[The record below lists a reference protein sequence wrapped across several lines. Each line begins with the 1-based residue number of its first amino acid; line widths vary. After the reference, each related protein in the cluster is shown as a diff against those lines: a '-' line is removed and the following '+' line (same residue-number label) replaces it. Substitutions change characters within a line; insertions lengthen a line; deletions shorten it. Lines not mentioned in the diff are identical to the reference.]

1 MKAALPA
8 MLILYCIGSH
18 FLKENPSFTPIKLE
32 ADPRRNSERANTA
45 PWSESP
51 SPFITQQI
59 TSGNQTG
66 EQTFVPVGLMMSD
79 LDISVSVP
87 STGENRFSVCGGE
100 RLIKIRYRN
109 ILLTDTLFDLKLQQS
124 LPAGIAFTGTIT
136 GGAVDMPSVPSYF
149 LIDTL
154 IPGQLDSVTIGLEA
168 NCGAIPLVT
177 GTATS
182 SFNNLFT
189 YTGGTGSQSQLSPA
203 FEIVKPKLTM
213 PSIKGSANPTLNIF
227 EAGIGSKPDT
237 FNIDLV
243 NGGDGSLASFT
254 YYVVEHPLL
263 DFVQL
268 KVKNV
273 IVPVSYI
280 NGDTLF
286 FTLGASEIGQ
296 AIAGPNPND
305 SALFQ
310 FNEKLQIKETWKTVS
325 CPGGPI
331 PDIQRNARYGC
342 GAYAFCEEIIPK
354 PTSGVRF
361 NVYRPNFTGAGHTD
375 NRSQCYADD
384 SLKVQTLFRNYG
396 TASGRNFVLRVDFAT
411 KINLNWDTAK
421 IYYKIG
427 INGVWTKISPFT
439 TQAATA
445 PVFTCDG
452 APPGQG
458 FLHHFQVNTGNVEIK
473 VNDTIYFSYQAKT
486 YYNCYENGVSC
497 NFAYSCYIPYFMYSD
512 MCNSFTSPLTN
523 SGYGRCIAA
532 SLTNSIF
539 SPYFINS
546 GSYVQEKY
554 INASGIMSAKSTT
567 DLWFP
572 NFTYEYRY
580 IFEEGLDWTGIDGD
594 TNTLEWRFDLCG
606 VSSCNW
612 KPFDVDYTNHANGP
626 DTLRI
631 FLKSPITLGA
641 LDTNYVNITGDCS
654 EIGNCG
660 TFERSVS
667 HELFVYPSLCYTTPI
682 PVICKRTTLYGIYCT
697 SDTCSGPPGPGCN
710 GIQQSAF
717 SIRRTSLGLPDSNND
732 GQYTTGETLDTS
744 KLNLLNFVSGD
755 TMNAH
760 FEGKVQGHPD
770 STYEYGFASIDLT
783 GTYFDVANP
792 TRSALPLSANVT
804 IIRGAISYSCD
815 VVTMFYDPLNR
826 NIIIADF
833 SAPKLIYNSCNLP
846 AAFKYTPG
854 DSIVVNLAFSM
865 RECGLLGGANAGL
878 PVLIRSDMY
887 LAKEPFRPS
896 NAYRCNNGYF
906 KDRVY
911 HYGVEIGV
919 DTRSTNLN
927 GCGSFA
933 IGGLRNN
940 IAGSG
945 DRFPFEIRESGRI
958 NVFTS
963 ELHDSDIEWDPE
975 GQLIVDHSLVSQMRF
990 SPDFVLPKHSQ
1001 FVTISG
1007 KTITVDLR
1015 GATDS
1020 IYPGYEFDGGEVLYA
1035 YFPIKYGC
1043 NVQPKHPANPPG
1055 VPYPYD
1061 TRKVNL
1067 TQTLNPSMFCS
1078 GYYQTGVGASQFYHV
1093 SYPKLSVDALT
1104 NHITICEDVNCIR
1117 VDLKNTGNLA
1127 STYTYLSFL
1136 SPSGGLIVNKV
1147 TDITGGGN
1155 TVLKDSLGILQ
1166 LGTVPAGATRT
1177 LEICIISNNCQQDSL
1192 IINGGWD
1199 CNKYPGSASET
1210 ICNNAD
1216 TIYFNPTQSEL
1227 GMIVRSPL
1235 DSTGNNESFASLCD
1249 TLSYMVQI
1257 SSADLGNLYNIFL
1270 RWSLPLGQEIVPG
1283 CIELGYP
1290 VRPGV
1295 DTVWLA
1301 TSAPQLIYGNTYQL
1315 KITDQ
1320 DTAVLKKK
1328 GLIGTKDVTRNF
1340 LLVRFKA
1347 VTTCDYA
1354 SGSLV
1359 EFLAW
1364 GEDPC
1369 GAIANYRTTLAP
1381 KLKIYGVTEGVKSTI
1396 NFNAA
1401 LFNACKGTEDSVKVT
1416 ISYAIGSQPTGPT
1429 DSARIILP
1437 IGMHYK
1443 PGSYLPVLNAT
1454 VPILSPSNPRVEV
1467 VLGQEIIYIDLLEG
1481 ITGGTDVKFNF
1492 AVYVTDAGKVQPC
1505 GDYKVRLETFNRQS
1519 AYCTSN
1525 MMNCVIRAIQS
1536 SAEQNFTVEKAD
1548 LSLKNLEATATAV
1561 PPNSEVLDYCVDVM
1575 NMGASIDSGIATTIQ
1590 FYEDANNNGSVDA
1603 GTDFLLGTAITV
1615 LAIPGGGTVKIC
1627 GSLSIPSGHSCRILA
1642 YLDPDI
1648 TCTCSESTSLQES
1661 VKLINSFQPDFE
1673 VCSGELIPVIGPLPL
1688 ANISYQWIN
1697 IGGAQLGALSDPF
1710 TTPASFNYINTTTAQ
1725 IHWQYYLRQLRGGQC
1740 VSTDTVNIVI
1750 NPTQRDSLV
1759 AQVCKG
1765 LDFVLPGPLGYTNY
1779 SWTPAAN
1786 LSDPTLATP
1795 TVQGGISDDQV
1806 FELSYTDENGCPGYY
1821 KFSGNV
1827 LNCART
1833 SVGNFVWKDLNKNGI
1848 QNAGEPG
1855 VPKVNVFLYQAYDTL
1870 MPYRTSLTDSAGYY
1884 GFNNIPQG
1892 EYYIRIDTA
1901 WKATLA
1907 NQGMN
1912 DSLDSDFARTKNLG
1926 SKFFISFGDSLTHWD
1941 GGVLGAEVGDFVWED
1956 LDRDGVQETG
1966 EPSIAGLEVQLYGA
1980 GLDSLIGTGDDY
1992 LVDTTTTGS
2001 NGKYLFDCLPGGC
2014 YYLKFANTSANGY
2027 FRPTLQG
2034 TGPGTGGN
2042 KDSDISPG
2050 YLSKLFCLRPEQK
2063 DTNADAGFIRYID
2076 LELRKQ
2082 ITGPNGNFP
2091 PAIRKN
2097 DTLIYLVTIE
2107 NIQNDSLTSFASN
2120 VIVKDSLP
2128 SCFNYISSVAT
2139 KGIYNPLTKLWDIDT
2154 IPSGRTDS
2162 LWIKGIFNGGIDC
2175 ENEAQ
2180 AFNHYQIDID
2190 SEPDNFMDHPLEDEE
2205 DTVIVNIFDLALRLT
2220 DDTTQCFQINTNHKY
2235 TIDIFNQG
2243 NVSATQVKIVFYK
2256 PIGLTFDPMINPGW
2270 TQSSDSLLCYTVP
2283 DTIDPGDQY
2292 SLNVQLGIEH
2302 RTQLSSFL
2310 SYAEIQSA
2318 QDTSGNVM
2326 DTLDTDSNYDN
2337 VRTNDIGAAPC
2348 EPTDDMI
2355 TDDGTIDEDDHDVNE
2370 PHIFDIA
2377 LRKTLKEYKS
2387 YAPGDTVTYLIT
2399 LFNQGTQTLLRPEV
2413 TDSFGIQLTFDSGLN
2428 TNWVQSGDKLYY
2440 VHTDSLARG
2449 DSAIVELSL
2458 ILTGTCDMLN
2468 GLFNAAEVSYIE
2480 NRNGDA
2486 VGNCEFDSNPDEILT
2501 NETGITD
2508 NAIDSCCLF
2517 DEDDQDLEILLD
2529 CCIFTITCPDSI
2541 GGTFQCIADI
2551 PDPVLILE
2559 DFELLG
2565 GEITEYCDSVKL
2577 SSTILNNSAS
2587 GCIGDSLIITHEYT
2601 LIDLDDTAV
2610 CRIFHLVIDT
2620 LRPGISCPPTDTI
2633 HCGSSIDPLNT
2644 GSATA
2649 SDNCS
2654 GMMVNIIYYDIRQ
2667 DGSCNDNFTITRTWS
2682 VSDDCGNTNSCVQ
2695 TILSLDTTRPDI
2707 ICPTDATVSCD
2718 ASTSPS
2724 NTGIPSSSDN
2734 CTALVS
2740 NVSFN
2745 DMRSDGHCSST
2756 YTLTR
2761 TWTASDSCGNVRT
2774 CQQTIQ
2780 VQDTTP
2786 PIARCRN
2793 IAVAPA
2799 LGTPYAILD
2808 GLQLN
2813 DGSSDNCNPNLRY
2826 TLDQDSLNCI
2836 NPDTTYLVTLT
2847 VMDSCGNTSTCRSQ
2861 VTLRDTIAPTLHC
2874 AGSMIID
2881 ALPCA
2886 CSVNLLDLHPR
2897 DYYINATDN
2906 CDTQLNIIKLSP
2918 DNIDL
2923 DSVPVQ
2929 GATFCYEANDQ
2940 SGNRSACCFNVRF
2953 NVAGGS
2959 TMACEG
2965 KINVSLDGHCEAEI
2979 KAGAILANPSCNESN
2994 YTVEVFKMS
3003 GEKLPENRV
3012 THSELHQE
3020 LIAKVGSRCGSNSCW
3035 GKIYVEDKLAPEI
3048 TCRNDTVYCGE
3059 VANILLPA
3067 ITDNCGVAH
3076 LHLVNESEEKLDCT
3090 SDLIRVKKRKYY
3102 ATDESG
3108 NSSKVCEAST
3118 YLKRI
3123 PLDSI
3128 KLPGNVQLICG
3139 STYALDKQGHPSPGE
3154 TGVPKFNDLAAFG
3167 DVNYYC
3173 NLLANY
3179 YDVVLDQGNCKMKLL
3194 RTWTLFELECESGS
3208 FLQGHQF
3215 IEIIDTTPPVVTD
3228 FIDSVNVST
3237 NLSGC
3242 GSSIDLPYVNAADAC
3257 SGVYSVQIDLNGQ
3270 TVIQTNGGNI
3280 TLSPGI
3286 HELQYRIFDDCGNA
3300 VHRKQIIQV
3309 DDHQP
3314 PVAVCDYSTAVTLA
3328 DNGEAQVKAESFDN
3342 GSWDDCKISGFEA
3355 RRMLPGSCGSSNNDW
3370 SREILFCCDDAAEKE
3385 ILIQMRV
3392 IDASGNSSE
3401 CMVRVNVQ
3409 NKQIPNKTCLPD
3421 IRIECDYPIDVNNWN
3436 QFGKIVQLEKDRE
3449 MILLDN
3455 RYAYQILG
3463 TPIDGIIESSCGV
3476 TFNERLDSSGI
3487 NICGLGILRRVIE
3500 MHWGQGNTDSCVQQ
3514 IEIYSP
3520 TQLQETDITW
3530 PLDYTTTQTCDPKGV
3545 NPESIADPRFSKPLL
3560 QETGCRLIAMSY
3572 EDELFGPLYN
3582 DGMCYKILRN
3592 WKVIDWCEFAQT
3604 QNPRLFGHTQIILIK
3619 NTLPP
3624 NIKEKLSTCRDTILC
3639 MLESSCEQ
3647 ASYSTSASGE
3657 DDCFDR
3663 SQLNWRY
3670 QIDYQSNGSL
3680 DVESNQ
3686 NTSHFDGTLPK
3697 GTHTFRWI
3705 LEDPCGNKDS
3715 CTYLIT
3721 VQNCKSPTPY
3731 ARTSTILTLQGV
3743 DKNGDGTADV
3753 KEAIL
3758 QADHLDA
3765 GSSHPCGY
3773 RLKFSFSRDT
3783 NDTYRTYNCDS
3794 LGQRVVDW
3802 WITDLNGNTAMLTA
3816 PLFIQDNGQQVPACK
3831 SKTTATIKG
3840 EILNRDGE
3848 PIENVMVAITT
3859 NHSGLLTQTRIT
3871 NYNGEYSC
3879 QDLRTGIDYWIVP
3892 TKNDDWLNG
3901 VSTADIIKI
3910 QKHILGKAVFSN
3922 ALDMIAADVNKSR
3935 SITTADVAELRK
3947 LILGITEEISK
3958 NTSWRMMNEGMRF
3971 NGVENALEETLLE
3984 DCEIKDLQTDRKE
3997 SFTGIKIGD
4006 LTNNARPRGFKPTK
4020 IETRSQHVLDLN
4032 VENKRLLANQVYD
4045 IDLGSHNIAAFQG
4058 FQTTIE
4064 FDPQQVEILEVIANQ
4079 DINLGSEH
4087 INHLAQHRGMI
4098 PISWN
4103 GEVQASSNNK
4113 QIMRIR
4119 VRTKSDTRVSDCIRI
4134 GSSITQSLS
4143 VDKEG
4148 EEGNVQMRFYEP
4160 DPDQFILLQNEPNP
4174 WRQSTTIGMILPE
4187 RGEVTLIL
4195 YDATGRVYYKQVMLL
4210 EKGFNDLTIY
4220 RSDVIKPGLYYYQ
4233 ADYSTSTK
4241 TFKMV
4246 MVE

>member
-8 MLILYCIGSH
+8 MLILYSIGSH
-18 FLKENPSFTPIKLE
+18 FLTERNVFPPNTIEAGSLRHPVNPTALSYRESHSPILLKRM
-32 ADPRRNSERANTA
+32 AYGT
-45 PWSESP
+45 
-51 SPFITQQI
+51 
-59 TSGNQTG
+59 QTG
-66 EQTFVPVGLMMSD
+66 EQILLPASMLMSD

-124 LPAGIAFTGTIT
+124 LPTGIAFTGTIA
-136 GGAVDMPSVPSYF
+136 GGVADMPSVPSYI

-273 IVPVSYI
+273 IVPVSYT

-331 PDIQRNARYGC
+331 SDIQRNARYGC

-445 PVFTCDG
+445 PVYTCDG

-554 INASGIMSAKSTT
+554 INASGIMSQKSTT

-580 IFEEGLDWTGIDGD
+580 IFEEGLDWTGVDGD

-606 VSSCNW
+606 ITSCNW

-641 LDTNYVNITGDCS
+641 LDTNYINITGDCS
-654 EIGNCG
+654 EIGTCG

-682 PVICKRTTLYGIYCT
+682 PAMCKRTTSYGIYCT

-710 GIQQSAF
+710 GIRQSAF
-717 SIRRTSLGLPDSNND
+717 SIRRTNLGLPDSNND

-770 STYEYGFASIDLT
+770 STYDYGFASIDLT
-783 GTYFDVANP
+783 GTYFDAVNP
-792 TRSALPLSANVT
+792 TRSVLPLSANVT
-804 IIRGAISYSCD
+804 IIRGASTYYCD
-815 VVTMFYDPLNR
+815 IVSMFYDPLNR
-826 NIIIADF
+826 NIIIADI
-833 SAPKLIYNSCNLP
+833 SAPKLIYNSCSLP

-854 DSIVVNLAFSM
+854 DSIVVNLSFSM
-865 RECGLLGGANAGL
+865 RECGILGGANAGL
-878 PVLIRSDMY
+878 AVLISSDMY

-896 NAYRCNNGYF
+896 TTYRCNIGYF

-940 IAGSG
+940 IAGTG

-958 NVFTS
+958 NVYTS

-975 GQLIVDHSLVSQMRF
+975 GQLFVDHSLSSQMRF
-990 SPDFVLPKHSQ
+990 GPDFVLPKHSQ

-1067 TQTLNPSMFCS
+1067 TQTLNPAMFCS

-1127 STYTYLSFL
+1127 STYTYLSFM

-1155 TVLKDSLGILQ
+1155 TVLKDSLGIIQ

-1199 CNKYPGSASET
+1199 CSKYPGSVSET
-1210 ICNNAD
+1210 ICNHPD

-1227 GMIVRSPL
+1227 GMIVRTPL

-1249 TLSYMVQI
+1249 TLSYMVQL
-1257 SSADLGNLYNIFL
+1257 SSADLGNLYHIFL

-1283 CIELGYP
+1283 CIQLGYP
-1290 VRPGV
+1290 VRPGM
-1295 DTVWLA
+1295 DTVWIS
-1301 TSAPQLIYGNTYQL
+1301 TSAPQLLYGNTYQL
-1315 KITDQ
+1315 NVTDQ

-1454 VPILSPSNPRVEV
+1454 VPSISPSNPRVEV
-1467 VLGQEIIYIDLLEG
+1467 VSGQEIIYIDLLEG

-1492 AVYVTDAGKVQPC
+1492 EVYVTDAGKVQQC

-1519 AYCTSN
+1519 AYCTSS
-1525 MMNCVIRAIQS
+1525 MMSCVIRAIQS
-1536 SAEQNFTVEKAD
+1536 SAEQNFTIEKAD
-1548 LSLKNLEATATAV
+1548 LYLKNLEASATAF
-1561 PPNSEVLDYCVDVM
+1561 PPGSEILNYCVDIM
-1575 NMGASIDSGIATTIQ
+1575 NMGASIDSGIITTIQ
-1590 FYEDANNNGSVDA
+1590 FYEDFNNNGSVDV
-1603 GTDFLLGTAITV
+1603 GTDFYLGTATTA
-1615 LAIPGGGTVKIC
+1615 LPIPGGSTVKIC
-1627 GSLSIPSGHSCRILA
+1627 GSITIPSGHSCRILA

-1673 VCSGELIPVIGPLPL
+1673 VCSGEVIPVIGPQPL

-1697 IGGAQLGALSDPF
+1697 IGGAQLGALGNPLA
-1710 TTPASFNYINTTTAQ
+1710 TPTSFNYINTTTTQ

-1740 VSTDTVNIVI
+1740 VSTDTVNIAI
-1750 NPTQRDSLV
+1750 NPTKRDSLV
-1759 AQVCKG
+1759 SQVCKG
-1765 LDFVLPGPLGYTNY
+1765 LDFVLPGPLGYTHY
-1779 SWTPAAN
+1779 SWTPAVN
-1786 LSDPTLATP
+1786 LSDPNIATP
-1795 TVQGGISDDQV
+1795 TVQGGISSDQV
-1806 FELSYTDENGCPGYY
+1806 FELSFTDEKGCPGYY

-1827 LNCART
+1827 VNCSRT

-1855 VPKVNVFLYQAYDTL
+1855 VPNVNAFLYQSYDTL
-1870 MPYRTSLTDSAGYY
+1870 TPFRSTLTDGAGYY
-1884 GFNNIPQG
+1884 GFSNIPQG
-1892 EYYIRIDTA
+1892 EYYIRIDTS

-1941 GGVLGAEVGDFVWED
+1941 GGVLGAEVGDYAWED
-1956 LDRDGVQETG
+1956 LDRDGIQDSG
-1966 EPSIAGLEVQLYGA
+1966 EPPVAGLEVQLYGA

-1992 LVDTTTTGS
+1992 PVDTMITGTT
-2001 NGKYLFDCLPGGC
+2001 GKYLFDCLPGGC
-2014 YYLKFANTSANGY
+2014 YYLKFDHTTANGY
-2027 FRPTLQG
+2027 FRPTQQG
-2034 TGPGTGGN
+2034 TGTGTGGN
-2042 KDSDISPG
+2042 KDSDIG
-2050 YLSKLFCLRPEQK
+2050 QEYLSKLFCLRPEQK

-2082 ITGPNGNFP
+2082 ITGQGGNYP

-2097 DTLIYLVTIE
+2097 DTLIYLITIE
-2107 NIQNDSLTSFASN
+2107 NIRNDSLTSFASN

-2139 KGIYNPLTKLWDIDT
+2139 KGIYNPLTKLWDLDT
-2154 IPSGRTDS
+2154 ITSGRTDS
-2162 LWIKGIFNGGIDC
+2162 LWIKGIFNGGTDC

-2205 DTVIVNIFDLALRLT
+2205 DTVIVKIFDLALRLT
-2220 DDTTQCFQINTNHKY
+2220 DDTTQCFKINTFHNY

-2243 NVSATQVKIVFYK
+2243 NVPATQVKIVYYM
-2256 PIGLTFDPMINPGW
+2256 PPGLTFNSMLNPAW
-2270 TQSSDSLLCYTVP
+2270 IQSSDSILCYTIP
-2283 DTIDPGDQY
+2283 DTIDPGGQY
-2292 SLNVQLGIEH
+2292 SLNLQLEIKYLS
-2302 RTQLSSFL
+2302 TPSSFL

-2326 DTLDTDSNYDN
+2326 DTLDTDSRYDN
-2337 VRTNDIGAAPC
+2337 IRTNDIGAAPC
-2348 EPTDDMI
+2348 EPTDDLI

-2377 LRKTLKEYKS
+2377 LRKTLKVYKS

-2399 LFNQGTQTLLRPEV
+2399 LFNQGSQTLLHPEV
-2413 TDSFGIQLTFDSGLN
+2413 TDSFGVQFTFIPGINPGWLLSGN
-2428 TNWVQSGDKLYY
+2428 KLYSTP
-2440 VHTDSLARG
+2440 TDSIIRG
-2449 DSAIVELSL
+2449 DSAVVELNL
-2458 ILTGTCDMLN
+2458 ILTGTCDMFN
-2468 GLFNAAEVSYIE
+2468 GLFNGAEISYLE
-2480 NRNGDA
+2480 DQYGND
-2486 VGNCEFDSNPDEILT
+2486 VGNCEFDSSPDDILT
-2501 NETGITD
+2501 NETGTTD
-2508 NAIDSCCLF
+2508 NAIDSCCLH
-2517 DEDDQDLEILLD
+2517 DEDDHDLEILFD
-2529 CCIFTITCPDSI
+2529 CCIFTLICPDST
-2541 GGTFQCIADI
+2541 GGIFQCKADI
-2551 PDPVLILE
+2551 PAPALTIE
-2559 DFELLG
+2559 DFESLG
-2565 GEITEYCDSVKL
+2565 GVITEYCDSVKIYY
-2577 SSTILNNSAS
+2577 TVRTNDGR
-2587 GCIGDSLIITHEYT
+2587 GCTWDTLIVTHEYT
-2601 LIDLDDTAV
+2601 LSDLDDTII
-2610 CRIFHLVIDT
+2610 CRIHYLVIDT
-2620 LRPGISCPPTDTI
+2620 LRPAITCPPNATI
-2633 HCGSSIDPLNT
+2633 NCGSSTDPSNT
-2644 GSATA
+2644 GSAVAT
-2649 SDNCS
+2649 DNCS
-2654 GMMVNIIYYDIRQ
+2654 GMMVNLSYFDIRLN
-2667 DGSCNDNFTITRTWS
+2667 GTCNDHFTITRIWS
-2682 VSDDCGNTNSCVQ
+2682 AADSCGNSHSCTQ
-2695 TILSLDTTRPDI
+2695 TITSIDTTRPVI
-2707 ICPTDATVSCD
+2707 LCPTNVTINCD
-2718 ASTSPS
+2718 ASITPS
-2724 NTGIPSSSDN
+2724 TTGVPTASDL
-2734 CTALVS
+2734 CTDFVS
-2740 NVSFN
+2740 NVTFS
-2745 DMRSDGHCSST
+2745 DTRSDGNCTSN
-2756 YTLTR
+2756 YALTR
-2761 TWTASDSCGNVRT
+2761 TWTATDSCGNVAS

-2780 VQDTTP
+2780 VQDTTRP
-2786 PIARCRN
+2786 LARCRD
-2793 IAVAPA
+2793 IVVAPTQ
-2799 LGTPYAILD
+2799 GSTYAILE
-2808 GLQLN
+2808 GIQLN
-2813 DGSSDNCNPNLRY
+2813 DGSSDNCSSNLLY
-2826 TLDQDSLNCI
+2826 TLDQDSLNCT
-2836 NPDTTYLVTLT
+2836 NSDTTYFISLT
-2847 VMDSCGNTSTCRSQ
+2847 VTDSCGNTDTCTSQ
-2861 VTLRDTIAPTLHC
+2861 ITLRDTIAPALQC
-2874 AGSMIID
+2874 AGNMTID

-2886 CSVNLLDLHPR
+2886 CFVNLLNLHPL
-2897 DYYINATDN
+2897 DYYVRATDN
-2906 CDTQLNIIKLSP
+2906 CDTVVSIIKSSP
-2918 DNIDL
+2918 VHFDL

-2940 SGNRSACCFNVRF
+2940 AGNRSTCCFQVQI
-2953 NVAGGS
+2953 NVAGVS

-2965 KINVSLDGHCEAEI
+2965 KINVSLDGNCEAEI
-2979 KAGAILANPSCNESN
+2979 RAGNLLANPSCNESN
-2994 YTVEVFKMS
+2994 YTVELFKMS
-3003 GEKLPENRV
+3003 GEILPENRV
-3012 THSELHQE
+3012 TFSELHQE

-3035 GKIYVEDKLAPEI
+3035 GKIFVEDKLAPTI
-3048 TCRNDTVYCGE
+3048 TCQNDTVYCGE
-3059 VANILLPA
+3059 DAGGILPFV
-3067 ITDNCGVAH
+3067 TDNCGSAH
-3076 LHLVNESEEKLDCT
+3076 LHLVHDQEEKLDC
-3090 SDLIRVKKRKYY
+3090 SNDLIRVKKRSYY
-3102 ATDESG
+3102 ATDDSG

-3118 YLKRI
+3118 YIKRI

-3128 KLPGNVQLICG
+3128 IMPGNASLICG
-3139 STYALDKQGHPSPGE
+3139 SGFQLDKNGHPSPDE
-3154 TGVPKFNDLAAFG
+3154 TGIPKFNGIGLFG
-3167 DVNYYC
+3167 EVNYYC
-3173 NLLANY
+3173 NLLASY
-3179 YDVVLDQGNCKMKLL
+3179 YDVILDQSSCKMKLL
-3194 RTWTLFELECESGS
+3194 RTWTLFEWECENGAY
-3208 FLQGHQF
+3208 LQDQQF
-3215 IEIIDTTPPVVTD
+3215 IVIMDTAAPVVTD
-3228 FIDSVNVST
+3228 FADSLLVST
-3237 NLSGC
+3237 NHSGC
-3242 GSSIDLPYVNAADAC
+3242 HSTIDLPFVSATDSC
-3257 SGVYSVQIDLNGQ
+3257 LSGYSVELELNGQ
-3270 TVIQTNGGNI
+3270 SVNQTNGGNI
-3280 TLSPGI
+3280 TLSPGV
-3286 HELQYRIFDDCGNA
+3286 HELQYRIFDACGNTA
-3300 VHRKQIIQV
+3300 HRKQIIQV
-3309 DDHQP
+3309 DDLQP
-3314 PVAVCDYSTAVTLA
+3314 PVAVCDYSTTVSLA
-3328 DNGEAQVKAESFDN
+3328 DNGEARINAASFDN
-3342 GSWDDCKISGFEA
+3342 GSWDDCQISRFEA
-3355 RRMLPGSCGSSNNDW
+3355 RRMFSGSCVSSNNGW
-3370 SREILFCCDDAAEKE
+3370 SGEVLFCCNDVDEREILT
-3385 ILIQMRV
+3385 QMRV

-3401 CMVRVNVQ
+3401 CMVRVIVQ
-3409 NKQIPNKTCLPD
+3409 NKQVPRKTCLPD
-3421 IRIECDYPIDVNNWN
+3421 IRLECDYPIGLSDWN
-3436 QFGKIVQLEKDRE
+3436 QFGKIVLQEKDRE
-3449 MILLDN
+3449 IIHLDN
-3455 RYAYQILG
+3455 RYAYQIIG
-3463 TPIDGIIESSCGV
+3463 PAIDGIFESSCDA
-3476 TFNERLDSSGI
+3476 TFHERVDSSGL
-3487 NICGLGILRRVIE
+3487 NICGLGIIRRVIE
-3500 MHWGQGNTDSCVQQ
+3500 MRWGQGNTDSCVQQ

-3520 TQLQETDITW
+3520 NQLQEADIIW

-3545 NPESIADPRFSKPLL
+3545 NPESIHNPGYSKPILR
-3560 QETGCRLIAMSY
+3560 EPGCRMTAMSY
-3572 EDELFGPLYN
+3572 EDELFGPLYHE
-3582 DGMCYKILRN
+3582 GVCFKILRT
-3592 WKVIDWCEFAQT
+3592 WKVIDWCEFGQT
-3604 QNPRLFGHTQIILIK
+3604 PHPPLFSHTQIIFIK

-3624 NIKEKLSTCRDTILC
+3624 HIDEKLSTCRDTLLC
-3639 MLESSCEQ
+3639 MLEGSCEQ
-3647 ASYSTSASGE
+3647 AAYSISALGE
-3657 DDCFDR
+3657 DECFDA
-3663 SQLNWRY
+3663 SQLKWRY
-3670 QIDYQSNGSL
+3670 QIDYNSNGTI
-3680 DVESNQ
+3680 DFESSQ
-3686 NTSHFDGTLPK
+3686 NTSHFNGTLPK
-3697 GTHTFRWI
+3697 GTHIFRWI

-3715 CTYLIT
+3715 CAHLIT
-3721 VQNCKSPTPY
+3721 VNNCKSPTPY
-3731 ARTSTILTLQGV
+3731 TRPSTAITLQGV
-3743 DKNGDGTADV
+3743 DKNGDGMADV
-3753 KEAIL
+3753 KEAVL
-3758 QADHLDA
+3758 QASQLDA
-3765 GSSHPCGY
+3765 GSSHPCGHP
-3773 RLKFSFSRDT
+3773 LKFSFSRDT
-3783 NDTYRTYNCDS
+3783 NDTLRAYNCDS
-3794 LGQRVVDW
+3794 LGQRSVDW
-3802 WITDLNGNTAMLTA
+3802 WVTDPLGNTAFLTA
-3816 PLFIQDNGQQVPACK
+3816 TLIIQDNIQQLPECN
-3831 SKTTATIKG
+3831 SKTTATVSG
-3840 EILNRDGE
+3840 LILNRDGL
-3848 PIENVMVAITT
+3848 PIEHVNIEIT
-3859 NHSGLLTQTRIT
+3859 NRPSGSQTQIRQT
-3871 NYNGEYSC
+3871 NYNGEYQC
-3879 QDLRTGIDYWIVP
+3879 QNLSTGQGYRIVP
-3892 TKNDDWLNG
+3892 AKNDDWLNG
-3901 VSTADIIKI
+3901 VSTADIIRI
-3910 QKHILGKAVFSN
+3910 QKHILGKEVFSN
-3922 ALDMIAADVNKSR
+3922 AFDMIAADVNKSK
-3935 SITTADVAELRK
+3935 SITTADIAELRK
-3947 LILGITEEISK
+3947 LILGITGEIDK
-3958 NTSWRMMNEGMRF
+3958 NTSWRMLNEDMRF
-3971 NGVENALEETLLE
+3971 NGAENALQENLLE
-3984 DCEIKDLQTDRKE
+3984 DCELKDLQTDHKAN
-3997 SFTGIKIGD
+3997 FTGIKIGD
-4006 LTNNARPRGFKPTK
+4006 LTNNARTRGIKPSK
-4020 IETRSQHVLDLN
+4020 IETRSLQVLDLN
-4032 VENKRLLANQVYD
+4032 IENKRMLPDQIYD
-4045 IDLGSHNIAAFQG
+4045 IELGSHNIQAFQG

-4064 FDPQQVEILEVIANQ
+4064 LDPERVEILEVIVNPEIIQ
-4079 DINLGSEH
+4079 GNEH
-4087 INHLAQHRGMI
+4087 INHSAFNRGMI
-4098 PISWN
+4098 PMSWN
-4103 GEVQASSNNK
+4103 GSVHTSTTNQ
-4113 QIMRIR
+4113 QILRIR
-4119 VRTKSDTRVSDCIRI
+4119 VRSKSDTRMSDCIHL

-4143 VDKEG
+4143 VDREG
-4148 EEGNVQMRFYEP
+4148 EEGTIQLRFYEDDQ
-4160 DPDQFILLQNEPNP
+4160 DPFVLLQNEPNP
-4174 WRQSTTIGMILPE
+4174 WRQSTSIGMILPE
-4187 RGEVTLIL
+4187 RGEVTLFI
-4195 YDATGRVYYKQVMLL
+4195 YDVTGRVCYKQVMIL
-4210 EKGFNDLTIY
+4210 EKGFNDLTIH
-4220 RSDVIKPGLYYYQ
+4220 RSDIVKAGLYYYQ